1 LGWRTYED
9 LMGFWT
15 GTAESNPFTEVLVNS
30 PKYVVCS
37 SQRELQWPNSTLL
50 IGKPAEQIDLVRKE
64 TDLGITLMGSCA
76 LFRALHSAALIDD
89 YVLQIH
95 PITLGS
101 GRKLFGPGERKNL
114 EVVRS
119 EPTGTGVIIAHYW
132 RSRSR
137 EQGRRKPCG
146 TRYCCTTARK
156 TPRRSDPKLS
166 KPGSRPSLRMR
177 PPLSR
182 LRYSSAERC
191 SSL

>member
-1 LGWRTYED
+1 MATITAFQNVTLDGVMQAPGRPDEDTRQRFVHGGWSMGYQDEVSMAFAQESMSAPGALLLGWRTYED

-101 GRKLFGPGERKNL
+101 GRKLFGHGERKNL
-114 EVVRS
+114 ELVRS
-119 EPTGTGVIIAHYW
+119 VPTGTGVIIAHY
-132 RSRSR
+132 R
-137 EQGRRKPCG
+137 
-146 TRYCCTTARK
+146 
-156 TPRRSDPKLS
+156 
-166 KPGSRPSLRMR
+166 
-177 PPLSR
+177 LSR
-182 LRYSSAERC
+182 
-191 SSL
+191 